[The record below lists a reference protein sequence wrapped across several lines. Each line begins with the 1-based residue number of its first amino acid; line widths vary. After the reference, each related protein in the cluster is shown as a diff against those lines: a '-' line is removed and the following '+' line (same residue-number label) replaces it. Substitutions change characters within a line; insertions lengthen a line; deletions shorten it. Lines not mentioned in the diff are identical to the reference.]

1 MGLTPNT
8 VSVDA
13 TRAAPA
19 QGTGRRGGASTNGD
33 DDTIRVDDDPL
44 NRETGGEQGQQ
55 RIGHGEEGTLGEKAF
70 LLI

>member
-13 TRAAPA
+13 MRAAPA
-19 QGTGRRGGASTNGD
+19 QETGRRGGASADGE

-55 RIGHGEEGTLGEKAF
+55 RVGHGEGDTLGEKAF